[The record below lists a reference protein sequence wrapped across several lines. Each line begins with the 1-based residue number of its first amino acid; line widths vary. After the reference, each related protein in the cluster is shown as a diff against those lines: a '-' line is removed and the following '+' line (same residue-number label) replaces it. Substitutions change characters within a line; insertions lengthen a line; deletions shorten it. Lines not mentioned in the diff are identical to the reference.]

1 MSLINDALKRANEV
15 KTPPPLPSQTAKILA
30 PVEPP
35 SSRLPLII
43 FPVILGLIVFL
54 AGFFLLRGF
63 NRKDEAGNWR
73 SPLQRAFAREKGSEH
88 KAAANVDEEAAEP
101 GHPQASV
108 IGTKSQV
115 RDGRPAVATNSGIAP
130 VATVAPPSLAASSNN
145 FPQLKVQGVFFRA
158 KNPGALV
165 NSKTVFVGDWIA
177 NAKVV
182 EIRPDGITVEFQGRK
197 KVFDLY

>member
-15 KTPPPLPSQTAKILA
+15 QTPPPLPSQTTKTLS

-35 SSRLPLII
+35 SPSSRFPLII
-43 FPVILGLIVFL
+43 HLLLLGVIVLL

-130 VATVAPPSLAASSNN
+130 VAPPSLAASSNN
-145 FPQLKVQGVFFRA
+145 FPQLKVQGIFFRA

-182 EIRPDGITVEFQGRK
+182 EIRADGITVEFQGRK